1 MQTFSMLLFS
11 NMNLLI
17 RLRNLDEV
25 ELIDLLKLSS
35 DDIVDAFLDRIE
47 ENEDALYEVVK
58 DRELYG
64 YQEDEGI

>member
-1 MQTFSMLLFS
+1 MSLLT
-11 NMNLLI
+11 

-25 ELIDLLKLSS
+25 ELVELLKLSS

-47 ENEDALYEVVK
+47 ENQGYLYDQVQ
-58 DRELYG
+58 DIELNG